1 MTGIARADETP
12 AARNDVDAWSERAKE
27 AEQMMS
33 TLTRSLL
40 AGGAIVL
47 CLLVARSDSAAPG

>member
-1 MTGIARADETP
+1 
-12 AARNDVDAWSERAKE
+12 
-27 AEQMMS
+27 MMS